1 MADENESVI
10 SESSKKRG
18 FLNNEDRKAICQI
31 LLCSSDANGNLIGIG
46 VVERVAASYNVHRSF
61 IYRIWK
67 QLKDTG
73 NVCHNRTQN
82 CGRKRVQLDLE
93 LMCQVPLSKRS
104 TYRSLACALNIPKT
118 SLVRLHKV
126 GVIRRHTNTLKPYL
140 KEDNMIAR
148 LRFCLSMIDKNSLP
162 HDPKFISMHNIVFI
176 DEKWFYITRNKVTN
190 YLHVDE
196 EEPHRTCKSKIF
208 ISKVMFLCAVTRP
221 RFDNEENETYSGK
234 IGIFPFVYEQ
244 PARRSSVNRVAGTIE
259 TKPIASVTREVNKA
273 YLINKVLP
281 AIENMWP
288 REDVGKKIF
297 IQQDNA
303 RSHINKDD
311 PDFCRAASES
321 EFDIQLTCQPPNSP
335 DLNVLDLGFFNAI
348 QSLQQKEPV
357 KSIDELVGAVQ
368 KAFDEFS
375 TVQSNKIFS
384 TLQSCMIEIMKIN
397 GSNKYKIPHM
407 KKDMLYKQGGIPV
420 QMSCDSSLVQE
431 VTEYLQNYDS

>member
-31 LLCSSDANGNLIGIG
+31 LLCSSDANGNLIGTG
-46 VVERVAASYNVHRSF
+46 VVDRVAASYNVHRSV

-67 QLKDTG
+67 QLKDTDQG
-73 NVCHNRTQN
+73 LTM
-82 CGRKRVQLDLE
+82 KK
-93 LMCQVPLSKRS
+93 M
-104 TYRSLACALNIPKT
+104 
-118 SLVRLHKV
+118 
-126 GVIRRHTNTLKPYL
+126 RHTL
-140 KEDNMIAR
+140 E
-148 LRFCLSMIDKNSLP
+148 
-162 HDPKFISMHNIVFI
+162 
-176 DEKWFYITRNKVTN
+176 
-190 YLHVDE
+190 
-196 EEPHRTCKSKIF
+196 
-208 ISKVMFLCAVTRP
+208 
-221 RFDNEENETYSGK
+221 K

-303 RSHINKDD
+303 RSHISKDD

-348 QSLQQKEPV
+348 QSLQQKEPI

-397 GSNKYKIPHM
+397 ESNKYKIPHM

-420 QMSCDSSLVQE
+420 QTSCDSSLVQE

>member
-1 MADENESVI
+1 MI

-31 LLCSSDANGNLIGIG
+31 LLCSSDANGNLIGTG
-46 VVERVAASYNVHRSF
+46 VVERVAASYNVHRSV

-93 LMCQVPLSKRS
+93 LMRQVPLSKRS

-196 EEPHRTCKSKIF
+196 EEPHRTCKSKNF
-208 ISKVMFLCAVTRP
+208 ISKVMFLCAVTIP
-221 RFDNEENETYSGK
+221 RFDNEEN
-234 IGIFPFVYEQ
+234 
-244 PARRSSVNRVAGTIE
+244 
-259 TKPIASVTREVNKA
+259 
-273 YLINKVLP
+273 
-281 AIENMWP
+281 
-288 REDVGKKIF
+288 
-297 IQQDNA
+297 
-303 RSHINKDD
+303 
-311 PDFCRAASES
+311 
-321 EFDIQLTCQPPNSP
+321 
-335 DLNVLDLGFFNAI
+335 
-348 QSLQQKEPV
+348 
-357 KSIDELVGAVQ
+357 
-368 KAFDEFS
+368 
-375 TVQSNKIFS
+375 
-384 TLQSCMIEIMKIN
+384 
-397 GSNKYKIPHM
+397 
-407 KKDMLYKQGGIPV
+407 
-420 QMSCDSSLVQE
+420 
-431 VTEYLQNYDS
+431 

>member
-31 LLCSSDANGNLIGIG
+31 LLCSSDVNGNLIGTG
-46 VVERVAASYNVHRSF
+46 VVERVAASYNVHRSV

-93 LMCQVPLSKRS
+93 LMRQVPLSKRS

-140 KEDNMIAR
+140 KEDNMIAC

-196 EEPHRTCKSKIF
+196 EEPHRTCKSKNF

-303 RSHINKDD
+303 RSHISKDD

>member
-31 LLCSSDANGNLIGIG
+31 LLCSSDANGNLIGTG
-46 VVERVAASYNVHRSF
+46 VVERVAASYNVHRSV

-93 LMCQVPLSKRS
+93 LMRQVPLSKRS

-196 EEPHRTCKSKIF
+196 EEPHRTCKSKKF

-303 RSHINKDD
+303 RSHISKDD

-384 TLQSCMIEIMKIN
+384 TL
-397 GSNKYKIPHM
+397 
-407 KKDMLYKQGGIPV
+407 
-420 QMSCDSSLVQE
+420 
-431 VTEYLQNYDS
+431 